1 MTQVFLSLGSNIG
14 DRFFQLKKAIE
25 EIHKHAGKL
34 MKISDIFESKSWAYK
49 DADYLNIV
57 IEIETH
63 LSPEKL
69 LKETQT
75 IENKLGR
82 KSKTYTK
89 NGKPVYSARI
99 IDIDIL
105 FFGKEIINSFELTI
119 PHPLMHLRQFVL
131 QPMVQIAADFIH
143 PVFNKTIKTLYIR
156 CEDKNFLTLF
166 KKIQAEDF
174 LSL

>member
-57 IEIETH
+57 IEIETN

-105 FFGKEIINSFELTI
+105 FYENKIINSNSLTI
-119 PHPLMHLRQFVL
+119 PHSLMHLRQFVL

-143 PVFNKTIKTLYIR
+143 PVFNETIQNLHKK
-156 CEDKNFLTLF
+156 CDDKNIPIFF
-166 KKIQAEDF
+166 KKYK
-174 LSL
+174 